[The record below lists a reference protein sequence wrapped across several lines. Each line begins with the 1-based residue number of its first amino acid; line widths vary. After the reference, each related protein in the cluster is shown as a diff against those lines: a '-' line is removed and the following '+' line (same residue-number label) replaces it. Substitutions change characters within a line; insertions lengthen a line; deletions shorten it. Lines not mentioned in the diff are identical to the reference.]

1 MNKPMAGLL
10 NSNDIIDR
18 VFEHIDNGTTDL
30 GETVWKE
37 PVDHYDSRYGLTKR
51 SRCCDDDPWFFAHPL

>member
-1 MNKPMAGLL
+1 MNKPMTELL

-30 GETVWKE
+30 GDTVWKE
-37 PVDHYDSRYGLTKR
+37 PVDHYD
-51 SRCCDDDPWFFAHPL
+51 

>member
-1 MNKPMAGLL
+1 MFMNKPMTELL

-30 GETVWKE
+30 GDTVWKE
-37 PVDHYDSRYGLTKR
+37 PVDPVSYTHLR
-51 SRCCDDDPWFFAHPL
+51 AHET